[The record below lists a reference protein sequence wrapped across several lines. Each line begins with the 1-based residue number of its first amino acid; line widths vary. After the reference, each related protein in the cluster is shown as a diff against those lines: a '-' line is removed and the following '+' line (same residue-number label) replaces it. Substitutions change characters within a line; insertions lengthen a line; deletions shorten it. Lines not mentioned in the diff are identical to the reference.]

1 MVTKKTTRSTP
12 KMTAKSSAGK
22 QPATLAPSFRDQ
34 VRATI
39 QHRSWERFITSLII
53 LNAITLGL
61 ETSSSAMAFAGG
73 AIEALDTT
81 ILAIFVVEIA
91 TRLYVHGAKFWR
103 DPWSVFDF
111 LVVAIALAPASGDLA
126 VLRSLRV
133 IRALRLISTVQ
144 SMRRVVNGL
153 MQAIPGMGA
162 VIMLL
167 LLILYVFS
175 VMATKLYGETA
186 PALFGTLG
194 DSAFSLFIVMTL
206 EGWADMARQVMAKHP
221 SAWLFF
227 LIFILTT
234 SFAVLNLFIGI
245 IVDAMQQEQEA
256 EMEEDRKRY
265 SASMGELLHELRG
278 LKLEVAAMRATL
290 DKPQKQTSRPESR

>member
-1 MVTKKTTRSTP
+1 MDTVER
-12 KMTAKSSAGK
+12 
-22 QPATLAPSFRDQ
+22 SFREQ
-34 VRATI
+34 LRAI
-39 QHRSWERFITSLII
+39 IEHKSWERFITGVII
-53 LNAITLGL
+53 VNAIMLGL
-61 ETSSSAMAFAGG
+61 ETNAGAMAAIGPF
-73 AIEALDTT
+73 IEALDKA

-91 TRLYVHGAKFWR
+91 ARLYVHRAAFWR
-103 DPWSVFDF
+103 DPWSIFDF
-111 LVVAIALAPASGDLA
+111 VVVAIALAPASGDLA

-186 PALFGTLG
+186 PELFGTLG

-206 EGWADMARQVMAKHP
+206 EGWADMARQVMVKHP

-256 EMEEDRKRY
+256 EMAADRVRD
-265 SASMGELLHELRG
+265 AANMGEIVKELR
-278 LKLEVAAMRATL
+278 EVKAELAAIRARVEA
-290 DKPQKQTSRPESR
+290 PR

>member
-1 MVTKKTTRSTP
+1 MPP
-12 KMTAKSSAGK
+12 KSETLNATSANW
-22 QPATLAPSFRDQ
+22 RERI
-34 VRATI
+34 RAVI
-39 QHRSWERFITSLII
+39 EQKWWERFITALIVV
-53 LNAITLGL
+53 NAVTLGL
-61 ETSSSAMAFAGG
+61 ETSGTVMAAAGPV
-73 AIEALDTT
+73 IEALDTA

-91 TRLYVHGAKFWR
+91 ARLFVYRAAFWR

-111 LVVAIALAPASGDLA
+111 VVVAIALAPDTGNLA

-167 LLILYVFS
+167 LLILYVFA

-186 PALFGTLG
+186 PELFGTLG
-194 DSAFSLFIVMTL
+194 KSAFSLFVVMTL
-206 EGWADMARQVMAKHP
+206 EGWADMANQVMEKHP
-221 SAWLFF
+221 TAWLFF
-227 LIFILTT
+227 LVFILST

-256 EMEEDRKRY
+256 EMAADRVRD
-265 SASMGELLHELRG
+265 AANMGEIVKELR
-278 LKLEVAAMRATL
+278 EVKAELAAIRARVEA
-290 DKPQKQTSRPESR
+290 PR